1 MTTFDGLVKEVR
13 QQLMGFTMN
22 QESVSELAASM
33 ADADTTFTCDQG
45 TVTNLSRGIV
55 EIDDELILVKTY
67 DATSGTVSVMGQ
79 TNGRGYEGTT
89 AASHA
94 QHALV
99 TASPAFPRARI
110 KKAINDTIRGVY
122 PHLVVF
128 SATEITFN
136 AAQVE
141 YELPAAVDDVW
152 YVVAK
157 TVGPSKVSQPMPN
170 WRYNP
175 QARTADFPSGKSIQL
190 LDAIVPGQPV
200 RVVYAHQPMELTA
213 NGDDFTLT
221 GFPERMTD
229 LVVYGACKR
238 LIPALESARLQQQ
251 AVEATERAM
260 LVPPSSATKAAG
272 MYASLFQE
280 RLEEERTRQ
289 MGEIPN
295 YQTFQ
300 GS

>member
-22 QESVSELAASM
+22 QESVSELVNAM
-33 ADADTTFTCDQG
+33 ADTDTTFTCDLG

-55 EIDDELILVKTY
+55 EIDDELVLVKAF
-67 DATSGTVSVMGQ
+67 DATSGVVNVMGL
-79 TNGRGYEGTT
+79 TNGRGYEGTV

-110 KKAINDTIRGVY
+110 KKAINDTIRGLY

-128 SATEITFN
+128 ATTEITFN

-141 YELPAAVDDVW
+141 YELPAGVDDVW

-175 QARTADFPSGKSIQL
+175 QARTADFASGKSIQL

-200 RVVYAHQPMELTA
+200 RVVYAHQPAQLTA
-213 NGDDFTLT
+213 NTDDFTLT
-221 GFPERMTD
+221 GFSERLTD

-238 LIPALESARLQQQ
+238 LLPALESARLQQQ
-251 AVEATERAM
+251 SVEATERAT
-260 LVPPSSATKAAG
+260 LVPPYSATKAAG
-272 MYASLFQE
+272 MYASLYQE
-280 RLEEERTRQ
+280 RLEEERARQ

-295 YQTFQ
+295 YQTYQ